1 MQIQLKERPVMDL
14 NSGIIETYEVV
25 KKSLDEQLHQTY
37 LVDFFR
43 ILGLNGKQ
51 LKIALYIAENTDKW
65 TNIFAGT
72 YTSIENGI
80 GVSRPTIAATLK
92 KLQKYQLIE
101 RILESECEYA
111 AE

>member
-1 MQIQLKERPVMDL
+1 MQMQLKERPVMDL

-51 LKIALYIAENTDKW
+51 
-65 TNIFAGT
+65 
-72 YTSIENGI
+72 
-80 GVSRPTIAATLK
+80 R
-92 KLQKYQLIE
+92 
-101 RILESECEYA
+101 
-111 AE
+111 

>member
-1 MQIQLKERPVMDL
+1 MQIQLKERSVMDL

-51 LKIALYIAENTDKW
+51 LKIALYIA
-65 TNIFAGT
+65 
-72 YTSIENGI
+72 
-80 GVSRPTIAATLK
+80 
-92 KLQKYQLIE
+92 
-101 RILESECEYA
+101 
-111 AE
+111 

>member
-43 ILGLNGKQ
+43 ILGLNGNN
-51 LKIALYIAENTDKW
+51 LKLPYI
-65 TNIFAGT
+65 
-72 YTSIENGI
+72 
-80 GVSRPTIAATLK
+80 
-92 KLQKYQLIE
+92 LQKTPINGRISLLEHTQVSKTALAYQDQQLQ
-101 RILESECEYA
+101 LL
-111 AE
+111 